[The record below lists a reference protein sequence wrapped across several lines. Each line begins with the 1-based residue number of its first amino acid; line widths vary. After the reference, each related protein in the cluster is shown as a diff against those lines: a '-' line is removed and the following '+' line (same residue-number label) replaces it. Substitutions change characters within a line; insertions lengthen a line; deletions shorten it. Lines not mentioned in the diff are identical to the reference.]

1 MEALKWII
9 QVFLFPMELLAAAL
23 LYTHSRKP
31 RDTSKATGV
40 LCMLLF
46 ILLTMWNHTLPVFC
60 PLRLCMGSRWD
71 WSGCIFR
78 SGSSMRYYDITFTY
92 ATQYLAYQLANIIQ
106 QTFGLEELVQM
117 VLIHLPVYAVVYYVA
132 KRVFAPTAAGS
143 SASRTPA
150 RLMPVLIF
158 RYDLLWSRDEKRF
171 TGDLSGTRRPHRSH
185 RRTG

>member
-92 ATQYLAYQLANIIQ
+92 ATQHLAYQLANIIQ

-132 KRVFAPTAAGS
+132 KRVFAPAVQDMEQFMPDKVQLVIAMTLMLLVAVIL
-143 SASRTPA
+143 SA
-150 RLMPVLIF
+150 
-158 RYDLLWSRDEKRF
+158 
-171 TGDLSGTRRPHRSH
+171 
-185 RRTG
+185 